1 MREEGW
7 YVDPYG
13 LHDRRWFSD
22 GTPTK
27 LVRDGDLES
36 SDPPPDRPFEGR
48 PEPFQVGSDGGD
60 EIGGGPR
67 RRAAKPE
74 DPGVVGAWEAFVE
87 TGGD

>member
-1 MREEGW
+1 MHEQGW

-36 SDPPPDRPFEGR
+36 NDPPPDRPFEGS
-48 PEPFQVGSDGGD
+48 PEPLPVGPDGGAD
-60 EIGGGPR
+60 VRSGPGQS
-67 RRAAKPE
+67 ASKQE